1 MPHYFLDLMDNKT
14 VHDFKG
20 KQLANIQLARQH
32 VIGIARELIKTK
44 STLLSEPISAWSVTV
59 EPTETWVRLVGII
72 SFGNAQASPASTGL
86 LIAASVRA
94 GRTAGRPS
102 ARLRRPSCP
111 ANGSMNAPALQ
122 TMNSRG
128 VQNLLGSAPRKNRK
142 AARAL
147 VVAALAR
154 SGLPPPCG
162 L

>member
-1 MPHYFLDLMDNKT
+1 MPHYFFDLTDNKT

-32 VIGIARELIKTK
+32 VIGIARELNKDEIDAFERTHF
-44 STLLSEPISAWSVTV
+44 SLVGHCGTHRDVGT
-59 EPTETWVRLVGII
+59 LVGII

-128 VQNLLGSAPRKNRK
+128 VQHLLGSAPRKNRK

-147 VVAALAR
+147 VVAALAK